1 MADLATFTSSREF
14 CGRSDFEFLNTI
26 GPDLT
31 CRLASVTSAFGVRA
45 DMTNADRHFR
55 F

>member
-1 MADLATFTSSREF
+1 MTPKGAGRRVDGMTAYGPEQTF
-14 CGRSDFEFLNTI
+14 
-26 GPDLT
+26 
-31 CRLASVTSAFGVRA
+31 RLASLTSAFGVRA